1 MKIPGRKTRR
11 IMLGGVAIGGGAP
24 VSVQSMTKTPTA
36 DVGAV
41 VAQIARLARAGCEI
55 VRVAV
60 PDEASAR
67 AVGAIRGAVSIPIIA
82 DIHFDHRLALA
93 AIAHGADGVRIN
105 PGNIGGAGRV
115 AEVARAASAR
125 GIPIRV
131 GVNAGSVEKGILRKH
146 GGPTPAA
153 LAESALAGVRMLEDA
168 GHGIVKISVKASSVR
183 DTIEAYELISRA
195 TRHPLHIG
203 VTEAG
208 PPLISAV
215 RSSAALGRLLLGGI
229 GDTLRVSV
237 TGDPVA
243 EVLIA
248 RELLQSLGLRSFGPT
263 IVSCPTCGRTG
274 IDVVRTVEEVQG
286 ALADVRAPLTVA
298 IMGCVVNGPGEAREA
313 DVGIAGGKGE
323 GIIFRKGKIVRKVR
337 EKDLVRALLDEIA
350 GVLGE
355 SPGPDK

>member
-115 AEVARAASAR
+115 ADDYAAATGKPR
-125 GIPIRV
+125 
-131 GVNAGSVEKGILRKH
+131 VNAVMFVIAFTVL
-146 GGPTPAA
+146 
-153 LAESALAGVRMLEDA
+153 L
-168 GHGIVKISVKASSVR
+168 
-183 DTIEAYELISRA
+183 
-195 TRHPLHIG
+195 
-203 VTEAG
+203 VT
-208 PPLISAV
+208 V
-215 RSSAALGRLLLGGI
+215 
-229 GDTLRVSV
+229 
-237 TGDPVA
+237 
-243 EVLIA
+243 
-248 RELLQSLGLRSFGPT
+248 
-263 IVSCPTCGRTG
+263 
-274 IDVVRTVEEVQG
+274 
-286 ALADVRAPLTVA
+286 
-298 IMGCVVNGPGEAREA
+298 M
-313 DVGIAGGKGE
+313 
-323 GIIFRKGKIVRKVR
+323 
-337 EKDLVRALLDEIA
+337 
-350 GVLGE
+350 
-355 SPGPDK
+355 